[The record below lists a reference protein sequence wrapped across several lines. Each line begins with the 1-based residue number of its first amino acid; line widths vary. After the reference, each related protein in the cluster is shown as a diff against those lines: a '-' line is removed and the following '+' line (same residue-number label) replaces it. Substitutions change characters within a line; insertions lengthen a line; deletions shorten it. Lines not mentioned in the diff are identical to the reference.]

1 MNREERCVLGRRR
14 LVLVGRSVVGKGK
27 DGSECKARMA
37 FLNKGTRRKGPFR
50 DVLIVVIYFSDLI

>member
-1 MNREERCVLGRRR
+1 M
-14 LVLVGRSVVGKGK
+14 GRSVVGKGK